1 MAFPPHAFMFQTLHE
16 DQNHFPSPYSLLPC
30 PPQLFHGGVGKSHQ
44 EVHGHGDDDE
54 YSDDDGSHGGEKKK
68 RLNMDQVKALEKSFE
83 LGNKLEPGRKL
94 QLAKDLGLKPRQIA
108 IWFQN
113 RRARWK
119 NKQLEKDYDALKKLY
134 QTAKS
139 DNDALQAQNKKLTAQ
154 LLSLKTKDS
163 NETRIKNENEGSW
176 CSNGSEN
183 NYDMNLA
190 IRPATTMTQ
199 LLHGSSKP
207 SLHCLKLDQVVH
219 QDQSLACHMFNQDGD
234 EQQGFWPWADQSI
247 KFPLN

>member
-134 QTAKS
+134 QTAKA
-139 DNDALQAQNKKLTAQ
+139 DNDALHAQNKKLTAQ
-154 LLSLKTKDS
+154 LLSLKAKDS

-190 IRPATTMTQ
+190 IRPAATMTQ

-207 SLHCLKLDQVVH
+207 SLHCLKLDQVVQ